1 MFTEQ
6 VYHKGMSSYSRSELA
21 SHIVKALAERH
32 EAAQREFRQPGRIPS
47 FILDDLLPADV
58 ALMIYQAF
66 PSTDALVLKKTLG
79 QLKYVGYQM
88 SNYNPVLEEII
99 YAFQD
104 PRVVKLI
111 SSITGIQQLL
121 PDEHLYAGGI
131 SMMVE
136 GHYLNPHLD
145 NSHDLE
151 RNHYRVL
158 NLLYYLTPDWR
169 DEYGGNLELW
179 DKGLGARQRTLHSR
193 FNRLVVMQTDTRS
206 WHSVSKVETTGRRCC
221 VSNYYFSPQPAG
233 EDASYHVTSFRGWP
247 HQKAADLIM
256 RADNA
261 VRLAIRK
268 VGGGWL
274 FKNPHVY
281 KK

>member
-1 MFTEQ
+1 M
-6 VYHKGMSSYSRSELA
+6 KPRSVSFGSQAA
-21 SHIVKALAERH
+21 S
-32 EAAQREFRQPGRIPS
+32 
-47 FILDDLLPADV
+47 PA
-58 ALMIYQAF
+58 
-66 PSTDALVLKKTLG
+66 
-79 QLKYVGYQM
+79 YVGYQM
-88 SNYNPVLEEII
+88 SSYNPLLEEII

-104 PRVVKLI
+104 PRAVKLI

-179 DKGLGARQRTLHSR
+179 DKGLDRPQRTLHSR
-193 FNRLVVMQTDTRS
+193 FNRLVVMQTHTRS
-206 WHSVSKVETTGRRCC
+206 WHSVSKVETNGRRCC
-221 VSNYYFSPQPAG
+221 VSNDYFSRNRPERTLPT
-233 EDASYHVTSFRGWP
+233 TSLRSVVG
-247 HQKAADLIM
+247 
-256 RADNA
+256 RT
-261 VRLAIRK
+261 RK
-268 VGGGWL
+268 
-274 FKNPHVY
+274 PRT
-281 KK
+281 

>member
-1 MFTEQ
+1 
-6 VYHKGMSSYSRSELA
+6 
-21 SHIVKALAERH
+21 
-32 EAAQREFRQPGRIPS
+32 
-47 FILDDLLPADV
+47 
-58 ALMIYQAF
+58 
-66 PSTDALVLKKTLG
+66 
-79 QLKYVGYQM
+79 M

-111 SSITGIQQLL
+111 ASITGIQQLL

-158 NLLYYLTPDWR
+158 NLLYYLTPHWR

-193 FNRLVVMQTDTRS
+193 FNRLVECRPTPD
-206 WHSVSKVETTGRRCC
+206 
-221 VSNYYFSPQPAG
+221 
-233 EDASYHVTSFRGWP
+233 RG
-247 HQKAADLIM
+247 I
-256 RADNA
+256 
-261 VRLAIRK
+261 RLARSRRL
-268 VGGGWL
+268 GGA
-274 FKNPHVY
+274 V
-281 KK
+281 

>member
-1 MFTEQ
+1 
-6 VYHKGMSSYSRSELA
+6 MSSYSRSELA
-21 SHIVKALAERH
+21 GHIVNALADRRD
-32 EAAQREFRQPGRIPS
+32 AAQREFRQPGRIPS
-47 FILDDLLPADV
+47 FILDDLLPAHV
-58 ALMIYQAF
+58 ALTIYQAF
-66 PSTDALVLKKTLG
+66 PSTEALVLKKTLG

-88 SNYNPVLEEII
+88 SSYNPLLEEII

-179 DKGLGARQRTLHSR
+179 DKGSIARSALCTAASTGSLLCRRTPDRGIRLAKSRRTGGAVVFRTITSPRNRPERTLPTTSLR
-193 FNRLVVMQTDTRS
+193 SVVGRTR
-206 WHSVSKVETTGRRCC
+206 KPRT
-221 VSNYYFSPQPAG
+221 
-233 EDASYHVTSFRGWP
+233 
-247 HQKAADLIM
+247 
-256 RADNA
+256 
-261 VRLAIRK
+261 
-268 VGGGWL
+268 
-274 FKNPHVY
+274 
-281 KK
+281 